1 MLPVAPDAD
10 EALPGPAEPERPW
23 ELIATLRDE
32 LAQASGDAVAA
43 FRGALE
49 RGDRELKERFA
60 ADEPVEPLVR
70 DRALLVDVVLARAWV
85 LHVGAHGD
93 EMALVAV
100 GGYGRGELH
109 PCSDIDVMVLLP
121 KTESSPWQAS
131 LEKFLT
137 FLWDI
142 GLEVGHSVRTID
154 ECQRESL
161 ADISVATTL
170 LEARLLSGPEPL
182 YVAMKK
188 ALAPDH
194 IWSAA
199 DFYEAK
205 VKEQLQR
212 HARFH
217 DTAYNLEPNVKAS
230 PGGLR
235 DIQTIAWVAKRHFG
249 AATLDQL
256 ADHGFLTRNE
266 LRKLKTAQGFLWKI
280 RFALHVLTGRREDRL
295 LFDHQIRLAK
305 QFGYE
310 DATYTLAVEQFM
322 QRYYR
327 TVMDISLLN
336 EMLLQLFRE
345 AIVAP
350 ALARGVSTANGAPA
364 TAQKTAEA
372 AATPPAAVGAPATP
386 STKPVPLNAR
396 FQVRNDYL
404 EVVNDDVFMRAPS
417 AILELFQ
424 LIQQHPEVRGVRA
437 ATIRSL
443 QRHLWL
449 IDEEFRQNPRHH
461 RLFLEILREPE
472 GVTRALRRM
481 NLYGVLGRY
490 IPAFG
495 RIVGRMQYDLFHAY
509 TVDAHTLFVLRN
521 LRRFGLPRFD
531 HEFPKMGQLFR
542 SLARPELAYLAALFH
557 DIAKGRGGDHSE
569 LGAVDAEAF
578 CLEQGLSKYD
588 ARLVA
593 WLVRNHLLLSVT
605 AQKKDIT
612 DPEVVNEF
620 ARKVG
625 DQTHL
630 DYLYVITVADVRGTN
645 PKLWNAWKASLFEDF
660 YERTKRALRRGLEAP
675 LGEDELIAETQ
686 LEAREILKRDGVP
699 GAEVERVWK
708 TFTGQYFLRHTAE
721 EIAWHT
727 SLLAGRDAFDE
738 EPLVAVRQETGRGGT
753 AIFSYVPRRHNSF
766 ARATA
771 VLDQMGLTIL
781 DARITPTANGFSVET
796 YLVLED
802 TGGAITDRTR
812 IHEIEQGL
820 WRSLREDAKASI
832 TVTRRAPRQVRMF
845 ATATQ
850 IAWSADD
857 RNARTVLE
865 LVAGD
870 RPGLLSEI
878 GKVFMRER
886 IQIHG
891 ARIVTVGER
900 AEDVFYVTDVED
912 RPLDP
917 AARTRVQAAL
927 AEALDRR
934 A

>member
-1 MLPVAPDAD
+1 MNVDPIPAAEDEFPAAAPPPPPWPALARFAERL
-10 EALPGPAEPERPW
+10 EAISLAVPATA
-23 ELIATLRDE
+23 IGGFKAV
-32 LAQASGDAVAA
+32 LAEAHDGLNA
-43 FRGALE
+43 
-49 RGDRELKERFA
+49 RFA
-60 ADEPVEPLVR
+60 ADEPVEHLVR
-70 DRALLVDVVLARAWV
+70 DRARLVDLVLTRAWR
-85 LHVGAHGD
+85 LYTDAHRG
-93 EMALVAV
+93 ELALVAV

-121 KTESSPWQAS
+121 KSEGTPWQAD
-131 LEKFLT
+131 LERFLT

-154 ECQRESL
+154 DCQRESL

-170 LEARLLSGPEPL
+170 LEARLLAGPEPL
-182 YVAMKK
+182 YAAMKK

-199 DFYEAK
+199 EFYEGK
-205 VKEQLQR
+205 VKEQQQR
-212 HARFH
+212 HQRFH

-249 AATLDQL
+249 AETLDGL
-256 ADHGFLTRNE
+256 VDHGFLTRNE
-266 LRKLKTAQGFLWKI
+266 LRKLKNSLAFLWKI

-295 LFDHQIRLAK
+295 LFDHQIRLAH

-327 TVMDISLLN
+327 TVMDIQLLN
-336 EMLLQLFRE
+336 EMLLQLFSE
-345 AIVAP
+345 AILNPTP
-350 ALARGVSTANGAPA
+350 AL
-364 TAQKTAEA
+364 
-372 AATPPAAVGAPATP
+372 
-386 STKPVPLNAR
+386 PVPLTPR

-404 EVVNDDVFMRAPS
+404 EVVSDDVFMRSPS

-424 LIQQHPEVRGVRA
+424 VLCQNPELRGVRA

-461 RLFLEILREPE
+461 RLFIELLREPE
-472 GVTRALRRM
+472 GVTRAFRRM

-509 TVDAHTLFVLRN
+509 TVDAHTLFVVRN
-521 LRRFGLPRFD
+521 LRRFALERFD
-531 HEFPKMGQLFR
+531 HEFPKMAALFR
-542 SLARPELAYLAALFH
+542 TLPRPEIAYLAALFH

-578 CLEQGLSKYD
+578 CLEQGLSRYD

-593 WLVRNHLLLSVT
+593 WLVRHHLLLSVT
-605 AQKKDIT
+605 AQKQDIT

-620 ARKVG
+620 ARRVG
-625 DQTHL
+625 DPTHL
-630 DYLYVITVADVRGTN
+630 DYLYVLTVADVRGTN
-645 PKLWNAWKASLFEDF
+645 PKLWNTWKASLFEEF
-660 YERTKRALRRGLEAP
+660 YERTRRALRRGLESP
-675 LGEDELIAETQ
+675 LAEAELIAETQ
-686 LEAREILKRDGVP
+686 TEARETLTRDGVP
-699 GAEVERVWK
+699 ASEVERVWK
-708 TFTGQYFLRHTAE
+708 NLPGAYFLRHTAE

-727 SLLAGRDAFDE
+727 SLLSGRDPFDE
-738 EPLVAVRQETGRGGT
+738 EPLVAVRQETARGGT
-753 AIFSYVPRRHNSF
+753 AIFSYTQRRQHSF

-781 DARITPTANGFSVET
+781 DARITPTENGFSVET

-802 TGGAITDRTR
+802 TGGAISDRTR
-812 IHEIEQGL
+812 VHEIEQGL
-820 WRSLREDAKASI
+820 LRTLREDAGSTF

-845 ATATQ
+845 TTPTQ
-850 IAWSADD
+850 LVWSDD
-857 RNARTVLE
+857 ERNQRTVLE
-865 LVAGD
+865 LVAAD
-870 RPGLLSEI
+870 RPGLLSEV

-886 IQIHG
+886 VQLLG

-900 AEDVFYVTDVED
+900 AEDVFYVADGAG
-912 RPLDP
+912 RPLDA
-917 AARTRVQAAL
+917 AARARVEAAL
-927 AEALDRR
+927 KGALDQR